1 MIRAP
6 FGNKQYWDEK
16 SSYRKERIQKEWER
30 IAQPSQNPTYRPQ
43 YVLDTTLNH
52 LKLILTFYSR
62 GGDDITELSQHFSGL
77 LDAWELSNK
86 LADELKATLEPNQGF
101 DLRHLAIVAISDDP
115 RAHNDP
121 RSWVFSLSNPNH
133 YNWCFWL
140 VGLALLLDI
149 EDDLWKRLLKL
160 IGGEGEDILLDRVI
174 ATRQIERKIG
184 DTLLH
189 KKPYARLLKAI
200 DAPKEKQAKL
210 LFEFVDNWYKEL
222 FRKRADEELW
232 WYMANVPMEKI
243 LEMGNYFGYWCI
255 EGAVCTKVFDLDD
268 SLCLEHP
275 HYPKAFLH
283 VEKIEESKGFFERM
297 KSLFRS

>member
-6 FGNKQYWDEK
+6 FGNKQYWDKQNSFYINTIEDMSETFK
-16 SSYRKERIQKEWER
+16 K
-30 IAQPSQNPTYRPQ
+30 PSKNPNFRPE
-43 YVLDTTLNH
+43 YSWHLVKRCAGFLLTL
-52 LKLILTFYSR
+52 YSR
-62 GGDDITELSQHFSGL
+62 GDDITKLSVHFSGL

-149 EDDLWKRLLKL
+149 EEELWQRLLKL

-174 ATRQIERKIG
+174 ATRQTKRIIG
-184 DTLLH
+184 EALLH

-222 FRKRADEELW
+222 NRKRADEELW

-255 EGAVCTKVFDLDD
+255 EGAVCAKVFNLDD
-268 SLCLEHP
+268 SLCIEHP

-283 VEKIEESKGFFERM
+283 EEKVEESKGFFEKM

>member
-6 FGNKQYWDEK
+6 FGNKQYWDNWISFIETN
-16 SSYRKERIQKEWER
+16 IQKNLE
-30 IAQPSQNPTYRPQ
+30 QLKKPSGNPRYRPQ
-43 YVLDTTLNH
+43 FVFDSSFEYLDIMLRR
-52 LKLILTFYSR
+52 YSR
-62 GGDDITELSQHFSGL
+62 GDNITELPQHLSGL
-77 LDAWELSNK
+77 IDAWELSNK
-86 LADELKATLEPNQGF
+86 LADELKATLEPHQGF
-101 DLRHLAIVAISDDP
+101 DLRHLAIIAISDDP

-149 EDDLWKRLLKL
+149 EEDLWQRLLKL

-174 ATRQIERKIG
+174 ATRQTKRVIG
-184 DTLLH
+184 ETLLH

-222 FRKRADEELW
+222 NRKQADEELW

-255 EGAVCTKVFDLDD
+255 EGAVCAKVFGLDD

-275 HYPKAFLH
+275 HYPKLQ
-283 VEKIEESKGFFERM
+283 GGNGDR
-297 KSLFRS
+297 LL

>member
-6 FGNKQYWDEK
+6 FGNKKYWDEQITL
-16 SSYRKERIQKEWER
+16 YIEA
-30 IAQPSQNPTYRPQ
+30 IADTNETLKKPSKNPNYRPE
-43 YVLDTTLNH
+43 YSWSFTEYY
-52 LKLILTFYSR
+52 LKLILTLYSR
-62 GGDDITELSQHFSGL
+62 GDDITELSQHFRGL

-86 LADELKATLEPNQGF
+86 LADELKATLEPGQGF
-101 DLRHLAIVAISDDP
+101 DLRHLAIVATSDDP

-149 EDDLWKRLLKL
+149 EDALWQRLLKL

-174 ATRQIERKIG
+174 ATRQKERSIG

-200 DAPKEKQAKL
+200 DASKEKQAKL

-222 FRKRADEELW
+222 YRKRADEELW
-232 WYMANVPMEKI
+232 WYITNVPMEKI

-255 EGAVCTKVFDLDD
+255 EGAACAKVFGLDD

-283 VEKIEESKGFFERM
+283 EEKIEESQGLFGKI